1 MKAKALYIKKGNG
14 KPFPNVYKPAKVS
27 DWTYQADRM
36 GGAPSITAT
45 LMHSM
50 CLDSLWT
57 RKEYVELDGEKY
69 YVKQIPTSSKSN
81 DDARYKHEISF
92 VSERQILENIY
103 FFDVVTEDTESQ
115 YGDRYRSNTTEFK
128 FYGDIHEMV
137 GRLNDSLVY
146 SKLYDTTTKTG
157 YRIVVDG
164 DITTETKEVSF
175 SDSYFTAALQEI
187 YNTFGVPYYWVGKT
201 CHVGYTENAISYPF
215 EYGKDNGLISITKT
229 NTNNRIVN
237 RITGAGGSD
246 NVPYYYPNDS
256 ADNLE
261 VPPTGSIMPPV
272 FVTSKGA
279 ERFYPA
285 ANNTYKDENGDF
297 YVFPCEYSEDNPME
311 GIVNHEDIYP
321 TIKDVT
327 NASGQLIGVIE
338 DVAFDDNDSDEL
350 EENGSEN
357 SMDYVHSYFYVKLRL
372 FNGDYGFNLFKCAL
386 ESGAMTL
393 CMTSGNCAS
402 CQFEVGVSEPMLVED
417 HYEFDN
423 PVQVD
428 ASGNIVAGDYAE
440 KVNFNNLQEQQQDT
454 TTNEVWIALKKEN
467 STFGVVMPNATNNY
481 KPNKGDTFVIKN
493 ISFPVVYIRNAEDRL
508 MQALIKDMWESN
520 RDKFTLSISFSRI
533 YLEKHPDTAALLNE
547 NARLTVRYND
557 TDMLL
562 YVTSFTRSVTDD
574 ILEEVSVELSEDLQ
588 MSDSGMA
595 AKIAEAAK
603 SAVSAITGDL
613 PAMGSGQYLSKKQRD
628 VAMALIR
635 FAAGLTVGSGAY
647 GIDAMGNAAL
657 NSATFGAGKIYK
669 IDSSGAARMYRLI
682 ASYVQS
688 PGYTPTMAG
697 SGFSLREVGGE
708 SVLEV
713 DRLMVRKKAEFE
725 ELEVKRR
732 VCTSGTLSVGHAG
745 NRIFAVRP
753 IKIGQSE
760 VEAETLFVVDG
771 MAIAVDT
778 TGVRLLGV
786 SDGSEGADA
795 GFLRCYFVM
804 TDGEKNIGN
813 DWRMGDLARCQ
824 TANLVE
830 GISHNAANRYYWR
843 LVTDTGSETLEDG
856 KTYNYATLCNLPRV
870 CRHGFTGTDGWH
882 RYEDATNKLY
892 TRYDKG
898 DVYVSG
904 ESAWWCGSDG
914 VTTTPDVS
922 ETGWNVISDTSSV
935 VVADGYDRTV
945 SNDLPQS
952 GDDIVQEGAIDAYGA
967 GRQGLI
973 LIDAEYGVS
982 VYRGI
987 NTFSLAGK
995 RRIIISPDEVDIT
1008 ANRFRIETKVDGKV
1022 TVTPIAVDK
1031 GKWQAQAYD
1040 YYDRVSHN
1048 GSLWL
1053 CVSETGASAGD
1064 EPVNGSA
1071 VWELQVASG
1080 AAASMVWWQLDKS
1093 LDYWMA
1099 DGNGNLLTSDSVTLT
1114 LYRVEGD
1121 SKAATPFTLDVTY
1134 HYADGT
1140 GKTLQKEGASSY
1152 TITIEDKEKAEMTY
1166 AEFGATAGGKVVA
1179 TTAIPMMRNGKD
1191 GESGSVKGM
1200 TLYLQPQ
1207 NSIINQSID
1216 GVIELTGVETTV
1228 RAMLGTTDIS
1238 GDFNVKSLST
1248 SNPILEVGKYV
1259 NSNGHNVIRCN
1270 SLDISSEQPT
1280 HLQVY
1285 ITVQY
1290 LGETNYSLTWDIYIN
1305 YMGTFK
1311 ESIMA
1316 DVKEQIAEKTTVEMD
1331 GENVAVTEA
1340 ISRIRQSADEISAE
1354 VAAVKTT
1361 AEGNSSAISTLRQ
1374 TANSLTSRVTTIEGA
1389 GYMTESEVEQTAER
1403 ISMRVQN
1410 QSVGRRNLL
1419 KGSQLYKREHVFGYL
1434 TSELIA
1440 TNKGYNM
1447 LATQSSTSE
1456 NYSGLF
1462 WRWDKGGN
1470 IKIEKGKT
1478 YFASVEIMTYGS
1490 PGQDYQGY
1498 IESYY
1503 HANAVESDRHGSPSM
1518 ARNRWYIDTPGEWT
1532 LFTAKM
1538 TIPDDAE
1545 YEYIECNFICVAI
1558 NDTTNPVFYFRKPM
1572 LEEADSY
1579 AGWTLSEEDYDYTGG
1594 NLLDGTRELVVT
1606 GNLTENSGTYTDGVD
1621 GCAATILTAGPACLE
1636 WDLSGLDLSGDELV
1650 LSFLAKGS
1658 ANSSS
1663 TSELKISANL
1673 GGSATVTVE
1682 GTGKENDFTTS
1693 SGGNISL
1700 AISPTWQRY
1709 WVHWHVKS
1717 GSPTAINI
1725 SASNSDSDPVVCQPK
1740 LEIGAHATGWIEGGD
1755 DLVDKRTLLATGI
1768 DIENKKITLTAD
1780 KTQLLDNSGRVIAVF
1795 SADGT
1800 LINSDLVDV
1809 AGAIRAKTIDCG
1821 EATFTNV
1828 TVSGVLKGVTGT
1840 FKRLDAV
1847 DGSGAVKGS
1856 LVFNSDGELGVNSD
1870 FYIGSRGFG
1879 QSIGRNMT
1887 IPDNIICQGLFGT
1900 SQLAMAVV
1908 IAGTMRIYNK
1918 GIQQA
1923 TDIASNYMAVNL
1935 MSYTY
1940 GGARYYDIP
1949 LLYHIEGYKISRYFP
1964 INLVVFKGNTT
1975 YNYSLASEIG
1985 KHVILVNANNG
1996 VAQNIAHVGGWFGMA
2011 GGACAHAILLHDS
2024 LMYQTSSFTP
2034 GKNTFI
2040 AGYHDNNWT

>member
-1 MKAKALYIKKGNG
+1 MIEVKMISKPKNEGNTSAMNTVSTSYGSLSVKEAAHAAKA
-14 KPFPNVYKPAKVS
+14 
-27 DWTYQADRM
+27 
-36 GGAPSITAT
+36 
-45 LMHSM
+45 
-50 CLDSLWT
+50 
-57 RKEYVELDGEKY
+57 
-69 YVKQIPTSSKSN
+69 
-81 DDARYKHEISF
+81 
-92 VSERQILENIY
+92 
-103 FFDVVTEDTESQ
+103 
-115 YGDRYRSNTTEFK
+115 
-128 FYGDIHEMV
+128 
-137 GRLNDSLVY
+137 
-146 SKLYDTTTKTG
+146 
-157 YRIVVDG
+157 
-164 DITTETKEVSF
+164 
-175 SDSYFTAALQEI
+175 
-187 YNTFGVPYYWVGKT
+187 
-201 CHVGYTENAISYPF
+201 
-215 EYGKDNGLISITKT
+215 
-229 NTNNRIVN
+229 
-237 RITGAGGSD
+237 
-246 NVPYYYPNDS
+246 
-256 ADNLE
+256 
-261 VPPTGSIMPPV
+261 
-272 FVTSKGA
+272 
-279 ERFYPA
+279 
-285 ANNTYKDENGDF
+285 
-297 YVFPCEYSEDNPME
+297 
-311 GIVNHEDIYP
+311 
-321 TIKDVT
+321 
-327 NASGQLIGVIE
+327 
-338 DVAFDDNDSDEL
+338 DVA
-350 EENGSEN
+350 
-357 SMDYVHSYFYVKLRL
+357 
-372 FNGDYGFNLFKCAL
+372 
-386 ESGAMTL
+386 
-393 CMTSGNCAS
+393 
-402 CQFEVGVSEPMLVED
+402 
-417 HYEFDN
+417 
-423 PVQVD
+423 
-428 ASGNIVAGDYAE
+428 
-440 KVNFNNLQEQQQDT
+440 
-454 TTNEVWIALKKEN
+454 
-467 STFGVVMPNATNNY
+467 
-481 KPNKGDTFVIKN
+481 
-493 ISFPVVYIRNAEDRL
+493 
-508 MQALIKDMWESN
+508 
-520 RDKFTLSISFSRI
+520 
-533 YLEKHPDTAALLNE
+533 DTA
-547 NARLTVRYND
+547 
-557 TDMLL
+557 
-562 YVTSFTRSVTDD
+562 
-574 ILEEVSVELSEDLQ
+574 Q
-588 MSDSGMA
+588 
-595 AKIAEAAK
+595 EAAHASEASHAK
-603 SAVSAITGDL
+603 ESDH
-613 PAMGSGQYLSKKQRD
+613 AMK
-628 VAMALIR
+628 
-635 FAAGLTVGSGAY
+635 AAGLDDGAQGTLDERYLRKDQDDETAHKLTLRSAEVKEEAKLAGGVSLGDGTYAIDKY
-647 GIDAMGNAAL
+647 GV
-657 NSATFGAGKIYK
+657 
-669 IDSSGAARMYRLI
+669 ARLYRVI

-760 VEAETLFVVDG
+760 IEAETLFVVDG

-786 SDGSEGADA
+786 SNGSEGSDA

-870 CRHGFTGTDGWH
+870 CRHGFTGTEGWH
-882 RYEDATNKLY
+882 RYEDASDKLY
-892 TRYDKG
+892 TSYDKG

-904 ESAWWCGSDG
+904 DSAWWCGSDG

-922 ETGWNVISDTSSV
+922 ATGWTAITDMSGV

-945 SNDLPQS
+945 ANDLPQS

-1064 EPVNGSA
+1064 EPVEGSA
-1071 VWELQVASG
+1071 VWELQV
-1080 AAASMVWWQLDKS
+1080 DKG
-1093 LDYWMA
+1093 A
-1099 DGNGNLLTSDSVTLT
+1099 DGKNGSDGSDGNDAMVVYLNPQASIITQSVDGAIDLTGIHTAVVAMRGNTDVSGSIYFSQYVSVDEKLTISRSNSSGRHVFTLT
-1114 LYRVEGD
+1114 G
-1121 SKAATPFTLDVTY
+1121 LDTSGEKHHMQVVVKMY
-1134 HYADGT
+1134 DDQYNY
-1140 GKTLQKEGASSY
+1140 Y
-1152 TITIEDKEKAEMTY
+1152 T
-1166 AEFGATAGGKVVA
+1166 
-1179 TTAIPMMRNGKD
+1179 
-1191 GESGSVKGM
+1191 
-1200 TLYLQPQ
+1200 
-1207 NSIINQSID
+1207 
-1216 GVIELTGVETTV
+1216 
-1228 RAMLGTTDIS
+1228 
-1238 GDFNVKSLST
+1238 
-1248 SNPILEVGKYV
+1248 
-1259 NSNGHNVIRCN
+1259 
-1270 SLDISSEQPT
+1270 
-1280 HLQVY
+1280 
-1285 ITVQY
+1285 
-1290 LGETNYSLTWDIYIN
+1290 LTWDLYVN
-1305 YMGTFK
+1305 YVGSFK
-1311 ESIMA
+1311 ETIEN
-1316 DVKEQIAEKTTVEMD
+1316 DVKTQIAGKTFTYTDDDGNVKTVYGLSTIVQSADEIKT
-1331 GENVAVTEA
+1331 EVAAVKSTAEGNSTDIA
-1340 ISRIRQSADEISAE
+1340 SLRQSADEIKTE
-1354 VAAVKTT
+1354 VAAVKST
-1361 AEGNSSAISTLRQ
+1361 AEGNSSAISTLRM
-1374 TANSLTSRVTTIEGA
+1374 TANSLTSRVTSIEGA

-1403 ISMRVQN
+1403 ISIRVQS
-1410 QSVGRRNLL
+1410 QAAGRRNLL
-1419 KGSQLYKREHVFGYL
+1419 KGSQLYKREHVIGTL

-1490 PGQDYQGY
+1490 PGQNYQCY

-1503 HANAVESDRHGSPSM
+1503 HANAVESARHGGPSM

-1538 TIPDDAE
+1538 KIPDDAE
-1545 YEYIECNFICVAI
+1545 YEYIECNFICVAV
-1558 NDTTNPVFYFRKPM
+1558 NDTTNPVFYLRKPM

-1606 GNLTENSGTYTDGVD
+1606 GNLSENSGTYTDGVD
-1621 GCAATILTAGPACLE
+1621 GCAATILTAGPAVLT
-1636 WDLSGLDLSGDELV
+1636 WDLSGKNLSGDELV
-1650 LSFLAKGS
+1650 LSFLAKGT

-1663 TSELKISANL
+1663 TSELRICAYL

-1682 GTGKENDFTTS
+1682 SSGMENDFTTS
-1693 SGGNISL
+1693 SDGSVSVT
-1700 AISPTWQRY
+1700 ISPTWQRY

-1717 GSPTAINI
+1717 GSPTSVCI
-1725 SASNSDSDPVVCQPK
+1725 SAADSDSDPVVCQPK

-1768 DIENKKITLTAD
+1768 DIEHKKITLTAD

-1828 TVSGVLKGVTGT
+1828 TVSGVLKGVTGS

-1847 DGSGAVKGS
+1847 DGSGNVKGS
-1856 LVFNSDGELGVNSD
+1856 LLFDNDGMLGVNSD
-1870 FYIGSRGFG
+1870 FYVGTRGFG
-1879 QSIGRNMT
+1879 AISRKRLMA
-1887 IPDNIICQGLFGT
+1887 DNIWCQATLGACQHT
-1900 SQLAMAVV
+1900 IAVV
-1908 IAGTMRIYNK
+1908 IGSKIRLYEN
-1918 GIQQA
+1918 GILNDSDV
-1923 TDIASNYMAVNL
+1923 TGNYSEVDL
-1935 MSYTY
+1935 IGYTY
-1940 GGARYYDIP
+1940 NGVTYYQIT
-1949 LLYHIEGYKISRYFP
+1949 LNYLRLNYTYSTYFP
-1964 INLVVFKGNTT
+1964 IDLLVFKGGST
-1975 YNYSLASEIG
+1975 YNYALTGMVG
-1985 KHVILVNANNG
+1985 KSVLIVNANDK
-1996 VAQNIAHVGGWFGMA
+1996 VAQNVAHVGGWLGIT

-2040 AGYHDNNWT
+2040 MGYYDNNWT